1 MSSSSES
8 DTESSTSSSL
18 ASVKVSKRAAG
29 SIQVQDDDSASSS
42 SSSRSPSPEVP
53 VVSHAEKRKQK
64 KKQQKVQETSTATG
78 NGKSK
83 SADSSAPT
91 ALPKRQ
97 NSVWVGN
104 LSFKTTQEDIK
115 TFFSG
120 AGEIT
125 RINLP
130 TKKPNGPGQ
139 RGENRGFAYVDF
151 ATPEAKVAAIA
162 LSEKPLTGRK
172 LLIKDGNDYTGRPAV
187 PGAENVVPDASA
199 SKSKTGTG
207 LSKTAQ
213 KILRAQ
219 KQPPA
224 PTLFFGNLGFETTDV
239 SLRAFLEAHRPAAKG
254 AKGTKTPAGGENGA
268 LEPEPTEQTNQPV
281 SGQAS
286 SNDPWIR
293 KVRMG
298 TFEDTGLC
306 KGFAFVDFTSIENAT
321 AALINP
327 RNHQMDGRKLVVEY
341 ASAEAVRRGGG
352 PHAKTPGTQRGPS
365 KPMRP
370 SRRDQPNPHHE
381 IDRPTVSNDRKHSLE
396 REHVAEEQ
404 APKKPRTETG
414 EKVYRTSGKRE
425 RVRPKPGA
433 ALALAKR
440 ESAAIIPS
448 QGKKIVF

>member
-8 DTESSTSSSL
+8 DAESSSSS
-18 ASVKVSKRAAG
+18 SVVLVKARKRPAV

-64 KKQQKVQETSTATG
+64 KKQQKVQEAPPTTEEGNSKGTGGSASTTL
-78 NGKSK
+78 S
-83 SADSSAPT
+83 
-91 ALPKRQ
+91 KRQ

-104 LSFKTTQEDIK
+104 LSFKTTQDDLR

-130 TKKPNGPGQ
+130 TKKPNERGQ

-187 PGAENVVPDASA
+187 PGAENVVPEASS
-199 SKSKTGTG
+199 SKPNTGTG

-239 SLRAFLEAHRPAAKG
+239 SLRAFLEAHRPAVKG
-254 AKGTKTPAGGENGA
+254 AKGTKTPAGGENSA
-268 LEPEPTEQTNQPV
+268 LDPEPTEQTSQPA
-281 SGQAS
+281 SGQTS

-298 TFEDTGLC
+298 TFEDSGLC

-321 AALINP
+321 TALINP
-327 RNHQMDGRKLVVEY
+327 RNHQMDGRRLVVEY

-352 PHAKTPGTQRGPS
+352 PHAKTVGTQRGPS

-370 SRRDQPNPHHE
+370 SRRDQPTHHE
-381 IDRPTVSNDRKHSLE
+381 SDRPTVSNDRKHSLE
-396 REHVAEEQ
+396 HEHVVEEQ